1 MKKTNTQKFYDDN
14 SEKLIIQYDNAAVE
28 HLHMLFEKYINA
40 EDTVLDVGFG
50 SGRDLKFIQTI
61 SPNVFGFDS
70 CDAFVQNMVGTELEG
85 RVSKGKLPDINIDKF
100 QINVDKFDIVILIAV
115 LMHLNILEIEQ
126 SIENIKKVLTRKSI
140 VIISY
145 SLERQIVDE
154 RHFEPLTKEIMTNVF
169 ERASF
174 VNIDGFE
181 NQDVMNRN
189 IEWVTQVFRKEN

>member
-1 MKKTNTQKFYDDN
+1 VKKTNTQKFYDDN